1 MAAPSPLSGKKLG
14 VLGVGK
20 LGEALISGLVQR
32 GGVRAEDIAGSVRLP
47 ESVKRVET
55 RLGIRATTDSAAIA
69 AASDILLVATKPQAV
84 EGLLAVID
92 PAIRREHVVISVAA
106 SVPTTF
112 IEARLG
118 LPVPVIRV
126 MPNTPCQLGAGM
138 SVLSKGKHASDGDLA
153 LARSI
158 FDAVG
163 RTAVLDERLLDGVT
177 GLSGSGPAYL
187 FVVIEALSEAGVKLG
202 IPRETSLLLAAQ
214 TVYGAARM
222 VLELKEHP
230 ALLKDMVTT
239 PAGCTIDG
247 LLELEEGKLRVTLV
261 KAVVKA
267 AERARELVR
276 ETR

>member
-32 GGVRAEDIAGSVRLP
+32 GGVRTEDIAGSVRLP